1 MDYYNYELIIK
12 AHQQE
17 IERMSNEAWKFAKIS
32 EDSFFRKLVRKFSS
46 VKETAE
52 PSKQNQCVCICEC

>member
-12 AHQQE
+12 TKQQE
-17 IERMSNEAWKFAKIS
+17 TNE
-32 EDSFFRKLVRKFSS
+32 ESFFRKLVTKFSS
-46 VKETAE
+46 VKKASE

>member
-12 AHQQE
+12 TKQQE
-17 IERMSNEAWKFAKIS
+17 IERMSNEAWKFANSNEESI
-32 EDSFFRKLVRKFSS
+32 FIKLVTKFSS
-46 VKETAE
+46 VKEASE

>member
-12 AHQQE
+12 TKQQE
-17 IERMSNEAWKFAKIS
+17 IERMSNEAWKYAITS
-32 EDSFFRKLVRKFSS
+32 EESFFRKLVTKFSS
-46 VKETAE
+46 VKRTAV